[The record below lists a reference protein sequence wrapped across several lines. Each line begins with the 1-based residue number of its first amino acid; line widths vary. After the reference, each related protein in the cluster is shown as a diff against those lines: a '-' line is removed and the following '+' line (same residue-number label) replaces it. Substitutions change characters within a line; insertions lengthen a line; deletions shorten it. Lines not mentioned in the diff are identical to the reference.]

1 MGTSAARKR
10 CDQDKKMNEM
20 ASASYLPYNQCSS
33 NARRS
38 QIFTWCWIQT
48 FIETEWRVPTK
59 KRNALLGNLFPWTSA
74 EFHAGKTPVKHT
86 NDRIDDFLKAY
97 FLRKKERVQ
106 KFNTSMRMRHTL
118 RIENCLVLCKYKDVV
133 QTLAVLSSALS
144 VIKSPDI
151 FSSII
156 KYSL

>member
-1 MGTSAARKR
+1 MGTSVARKR

-20 ASASYLPYNQCSS
+20 ASAPATCHTINAAPMQDDRKYLLGVGSKHLQKQKRWFL
-33 NARRS
+33 RR
-38 QIFTWCWIQT
+38 
-48 FIETEWRVPTK
+48 RGMHH
-59 KRNALLGNLFPWTSA
+59 LGNLFPWTSA
-74 EFHAGKTPVKHT
+74 AFHAGKTPVKHT

-144 VIKSPDI
+144 VIKAWMFFLQS
-151 FSSII
+151 
-156 KYSL
+156 

>member
-1 MGTSAARKR
+1 MQLQ
-10 CDQDKKMNEM
+10 CKMIANI
-20 ASASYLPYNQCSS
+20 YLVSDPNIYRSRIDSS
-33 NARRS
+33 HKQRRGMH
-38 QIFTWCWIQT
+38 
-48 FIETEWRVPTK
+48 
-59 KRNALLGNLFPWTSA
+59 LGNLFPWTSA
-74 EFHAGKTPVKHT
+74 AFHAGKTPVKHT

-144 VIKSPDI
+144 VIKAWMFFLQS
-151 FSSII
+151 
-156 KYSL
+156 

>member
-1 MGTSAARKR
+1 MVS
-10 CDQDKKMNEM
+10 
-20 ASASYLPYNQCSS
+20 
-33 NARRS
+33 
-38 QIFTWCWIQT
+38 
-48 FIETEWRVPTK
+48 TK
-59 KRNALLGNLFPWTSA
+59 KRNSPEGNLFPWTSA
-74 EFHAGKTPVKHT
+74 AFHAGKTPVKHT

-97 FLRKKERVQ
+97 FLRKKECVQ

-133 QTLAVLSSALS
+133 QTLAGLSSALS

>member
-1 MGTSAARKR
+1 MENIGLRIDGNRRGKEKVWSG
-10 CDQDKKMNEM
+10 QENEWNGIR
-20 ASASYLPYNQCSS
+20 YLPYNQCNS
-33 NARRS
+33 NARWS
-38 QIFTWCWIQT
+38 QVLTCCWIQT
-48 FIETEWRVPTK
+48 FVRWVYEEECWGGSLDFSLRE
-59 KRNALLGNLFPWTSA
+59 KRQSNS
-74 EFHAGKTPVKHT
+74 

-97 FLRKKERVQ
+97 TLRKKEHVQ

-133 QTLAVLSSALS
+133 QTFTVLNAALS

-156 KYSL
+156 KYLL

>member
-1 MGTSAARKR
+1 MQLQCKTIT
-10 CDQDKKMNEM
+10 NI
-20 ASASYLPYNQCSS
+20 YLMLDPNICKERIKQ
-33 NARRS
+33 NRWFPQRRGMH
-38 QIFTWCWIQT
+38 
-48 FIETEWRVPTK
+48 
-59 KRNALLGNLFPWTSA
+59 LGYLFPWTSA
-74 EFHAGKTPVKHT
+74 AFHAGKTPVKHT

-133 QTLAVLSSALS
+133 QTLAGLSSALS

>member
-1 MGTSAARKR
+1 MKWHQPATCHTINAAPMQDDRK
-10 CDQDKKMNEM
+10 
-20 ASASYLPYNQCSS
+20 YLPGVGSKHLWKQNRWFQQ
-33 NARRS
+33 RRGMH
-38 QIFTWCWIQT
+38 
-48 FIETEWRVPTK
+48 
-59 KRNALLGNLFPWTSA
+59 LGNLFPWTSA
-74 EFHAGKTPVKHT
+74 AFHAGKTPVKHT

-118 RIENCLVLCKYKDVV
+118 RLENCLVLCKYKDVV

-144 VIKSPDI
+144 VIKSLDV

-156 KYSL
+156 KYLL